1 MSGEHPDFPWR
12 NPAPKSSYEVAV
24 VGAGGHGLATKGAL
38 ELLVRPSSADYLR
51 ASLRD
56 SGAR

>member
-12 NPAPKSSYEVAV
+12 NPEPKSSYEVAV
-24 VGAGGHGLATKGAL
+24 VGAGGHRLASKDAL
-38 ELLVRPSSADYLR
+38 ELLVRPSFAE
-51 ASLRD
+51 LRD